1 MALAVEFRENKIDFL
16 RETSIEL
23 FYKNHALGL
32 GELDFL
38 IYPCMDLKETIMIET
53 KVASKLSDSHR
64 QQLKNYLVSAPSN
77 INKSLG
83 SVKKGILINYKN
95 VEEYSDGKYI
105 TPEDGVTFEI
115 WELKGNKFSDITL
128 KYSI

>member
-1 MALAVEFRENKIDFL
+1 
-16 RETSIEL
+16 
-23 FYKNHALGL
+23 
-32 GELDFL
+32 
-38 IYPCMDLKETIMIET
+38 MIET
-53 KVASKLSDSHR
+53 KVASKLTDSHR

-95 VEEYSDGKYI
+95 VEEYSDGKYS
-105 TPEDGVTFEI
+105 TSEDGVTFEI